1 MGLARSLGAAT
12 LALGLLPA
20 AGRATETVSCT
31 AADGSGAL
39 IELNL
44 GSGLPA
50 ELPNWVRISVGEAM
64 WSTLALD
71 AEATPATLYQA
82 FDDGRL
88 LAIDLADSSVEKV
101 IIAIRILKAEEG
113 EHVARAGT
121 LHVLGRS
128 VHAILCN
135 FGDQE

>member
-1 MGLARSLGAAT
+1 MRLAQT
-12 LALGLLPA
+12 LAAAALAAGLLPA

-31 AADGSGAL
+31 AADDSGAL
-39 IELNL
+39 VEMNL

-50 ELPNWVRISVGEAM
+50 ELPNWVRVSVGEGT

-71 AEATPATLYQA
+71 AEATPAALYQA

-88 LAIDLADSSVEKV
+88 LSIDLADSPVETV
-101 IIAIRILKAEEG
+101 IVAIRILKAAEG
-113 EHVARAGT
+113 DRIVRAGT
-121 LHVLGRS
+121 LRVLGRS
-128 VHAILCN
+128 VHPILCD